1 MITYFWVA
9 TLTCED
15 SVDPTMAIQFLDSNI
30 WGCQSV
36 LLRFLATLPWTLSEA
51 VNAPRICAVFT
62 LGSWRF
68 GGEAKTSKTLFL

>member
-30 WGCQSV
+30 WDVNRSV
-36 LLRFLATLPWTLSEA
+36 KIPGDPAMDPF
-51 VNAPRICAVFT
+51 
-62 LGSWRF
+62 
-68 GGEAKTSKTLFL
+68 